1 MKSPI
6 EAGHCFWW

>member
-6 EAGHCFWW
+6 EESILPRF

>member
-6 EAGHCFWW
+6 EQQD